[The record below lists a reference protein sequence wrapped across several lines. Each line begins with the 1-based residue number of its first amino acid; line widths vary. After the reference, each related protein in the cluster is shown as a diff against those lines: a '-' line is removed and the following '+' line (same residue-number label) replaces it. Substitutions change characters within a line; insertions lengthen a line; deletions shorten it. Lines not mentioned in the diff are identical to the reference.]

1 MKRVGLLIGIA
12 PILCTVHVIML
23 LKVSRREK
31 VLKETIAHMEMLEK
45 DVERKEM
52 EYDTM
57 LDLEKIGKE
66 MTEKKGMTI
75 SQKINFFQ
83 INE

>member
-1 MKRVGLLIGIA
+1 
-12 PILCTVHVIML
+12 ML

>member
-12 PILCTVHVIML
+12 TILCTVHVIML

>member
-1 MKRVGLLIGIA
+1 LKRVGLLIGIA
-12 PILCTVHVIML
+12 TILCTVHVIML

>member
-12 PILCTVHVIML
+12 TILCTVHVIML

-52 EYDTM
+52 EYDTKQ
-57 LDLEKIGKE
+57 DLEKTGKE
-66 MTEKKGMTI
+66 MEEKKGMTI

>member
-12 PILCTVHVIML
+12 TILCTVHVIML

-57 LDLEKIGKE
+57 LDSEKIGKE

>member
-12 PILCTVHVIML
+12 TILCTVHVIML

-66 MTEKKGMTI
+66 MRNKNKMEI
-75 SQKINFFQ
+75 SNSIKFFQ
-83 INE
+83 IEE

>member
-12 PILCTVHVIML
+12 TILCTVHVIML

-66 MTEKKGMTI
+66 MAEKKGMTI

>member
-12 PILCTVHVIML
+12 TILCTVHVIML
-23 LKVSRREK
+23 LKVSRHEK

-66 MTEKKGMTI
+66 MAEKKGMTI